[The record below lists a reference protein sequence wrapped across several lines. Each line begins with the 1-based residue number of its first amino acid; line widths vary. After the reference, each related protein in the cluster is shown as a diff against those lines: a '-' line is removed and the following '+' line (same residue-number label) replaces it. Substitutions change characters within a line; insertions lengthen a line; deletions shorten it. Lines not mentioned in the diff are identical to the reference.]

1 MKSVLSAVS
10 RLTFSKCA
18 CACCARTC
26 CARLCCAG
34 ATLLSGLAC
43 SSSPQDFVELPLVVR
58 GTNVQEVEAGDDVA
72 LSLTR
77 ADVAFGP
84 LYVCAGAQAGDHC
97 DTARL
102 EWRESAVVDTLN
114 EDATEIGMLA
124 GVTGEVRSWMFD
136 YGITSLLT
144 QSEPQILHAAR
155 ELGDVS
161 LVVEGVAT
169 LSGTEVPFV
178 IETVVQQ
185 TNETERG
192 VPVVR
197 KSTSDV
203 FGGEVTENTA
213 SLEVVFDP
221 AAWLVALRRT
231 DFEALALDCEIGVDT
246 ECEAVFFDS
255 SSRVGGVVSQAMTS
269 GVRPTFRLR

>member
-1 MKSVLSAVS
+1 MKRALLGARWRLFLSCGCLFSTGLVS
-10 RLTFSKCA
+10 ASMSLT
-18 CACCARTC
+18 
-26 CARLCCAG
+26 
-34 ATLLSGLAC
+34 SGLGC
-43 SSSPQDFVELPLVVR
+43 SSSAQDFVELPLVVR
-58 GTNVQEVEAGDDVA
+58 GTSSDEVASGDDVI

-102 EWRESAVVDTLN
+102 EWTESAVVDTLD
-114 EDATEIGMLA
+114 EEPVEIGMLT

-144 QSEPQILHAAR
+144 ESAPQILPAAQ

-169 LSGTEVPFV
+169 IDGTEVPFAIDV
-178 IETVVQQ
+178 VVQQ

-192 VPVVR
+192 VPVIR

-203 FGGEVTENTA
+203 FGGEVTEETTQ
-213 SLEVVFDP
+213 LEVVFDP
-221 AAWLVALRRT
+221 AKWLSALRRA
-231 DFEALALDCEIGVDT
+231 DFEAVAPDCEFGVDV
-246 ECEAVFFDS
+246 ECEAVSFDAS
-255 SSRVGGVVSQAMTS
+255 TRVGGIVSQAMTS
-269 GVRPTFRLR
+269 GVRPTFTLR